1 MLTEHAWCRPPV
13 AGRGKRSEGALRQ
26 LRVPTG
32 SVAGMTFPRPTDSA
46 HAVEGPQVDRAVPLR
61 IHPMGWVAALVVP
74 LGIVLGWPGAAAW
87 LVLTGVVAVHELGHA
102 AAAWRFRYPIEEL
115 AVGVGPRLVD
125 LRVRGVPVVVRALP
139 VIGWVVAACSQDRG
153 GHRRRACFSA
163 AGPAASVAAGLL
175 LGVVASVVTSGP
187 TALRPAELTK
197 DAAWTLE
204 VATAT
209 PRAFVS
215 PLIDLVTPKPASATT
230 PTEPAP
236 ATDADQEEDE
246 LQSIIG
252 VTAALSDDVEVHGLR
267 AALVWAAAL
276 SASVGGLNLLPV
288 YGLDG
293 FGIVSSALDGI
304 RSRHRRLGSILRV
317 IVTFVAVVGLAA
329 LAFAVV
335 RLLLIDLIGG

>member
-1 MLTEHAWCRPPV
+1 LT
-13 AGRGKRSEGALRQ
+13 
-26 LRVPTG
+26 T
-32 SVAGMTFPRPTDSA
+32 
-46 HAVEGPQVDRAVPLR
+46 
-61 IHPMGWVAALVVP
+61 
-74 LGIVLGWPGAAAW
+74 
-87 LVLTGVVAVHELGHA
+87 
-102 AAAWRFRYPIEEL
+102 
-115 AVGVGPRLVD
+115 
-125 LRVRGVPVVVRALP
+125 
-139 VIGWVVAACSQDRG
+139 
-153 GHRRRACFSA
+153 
-163 AGPAASVAAGLL
+163 
-175 LGVVASVVTSGP
+175 
-187 TALRPAELTK
+187 
-197 DAAWTLE
+197 
-204 VATAT
+204 
-209 PRAFVS
+209 S